1 MRSVPGVASRS
12 GIVLGQPTAHR
23 PRRCRSAAPWVPPR
37 GAGGLTVTRTL
48 ATAARHIGSGWTRPR
63 HTRRPRPPTTTS
75 ASPTTAAPT
84 CATTDWYG
92 SLEPGSDPAIT
103 APYRDRPNN
112 VQDHTPVNVYYRA
125 VALDPGKTVAV
136 VILPRIS
143 GGVSADIPSLHVFG
157 IGIG

>member
-12 GIVLGQPTAHR
+12 DIVLGQPTAHR
-23 PRRCRSAAPWVPPR
+23 PRRCRSAAV
-37 GAGGLTVTRTL
+37 
-48 ATAARHIGSGWTRPR
+48 
-63 HTRRPRPPTTTS
+63 
-75 ASPTTAAPT
+75 PT

-92 SLEPGSDPAIT
+92 SPEPGSDPAIT
-103 APYRDRPNN
+103 APYRNRPNN

-143 GGVSADIPSLHVFG
+143 DGVSAGIPVAARVRHRHRLNGSKS
-157 IGIG
+157 